1 MFISLEIRRT
11 AVGRL
16 SRRDAEHRGV
26 ANGDVERSR
35 RAISDARYEFA
46 AQHVRRHDEQSAH

>member
-1 MFISLEIRRT
+1 MGRQSL
-11 AVGRL
+11 
-16 SRRDAEHRGV
+16 RDAERCGV